1 MARLVRSARAAQ
13 SSALSATWRAAD
25 PYQRWPLPVALPASE
40 RASSA
45 PPPAGPPAQ
54 RAQRRTVTRA
64 PSHRRSRQARYPR
77 SGPRPLRE
85 QEQEQRVAAA
95 SWRSCPW
102 RTSLLDPSA
111 QHTPQVPG
119 RVAGRFGRVRRH
131 LGCIGVWDCSVCRPQ
146 VVPSWSLR
154 GPQVVLPGWP
164 RWHTAPG
171 RPTFG
176 PMPLPSPAH
185 GPLDPPPE
193 TPAARASRLAREAEM
208 IAEARAQL
216 DAGQGR
222 TGRDLDAWLDA
233 WEGDGDLPPRRPAQ

>member
-45 PPPAGPPAQ
+45 PPPACPPAP

-77 SGPRPLRE
+77 SGPRPLQEQE

-119 RVAGRFGRVRRH
+119 RVAGRFGRCPPAPWVHWCMGLLFWSSPSGPRMVPTWSAGGPTWVAPLAHRARTAYVRPH
-131 LGCIGVWDCSVCRPQ
+131 AAAITRP
-146 VVPSWSLR
+146 
-154 GPQVVLPGWP
+154 WP
-164 RWHTAPG
+164 P
-171 RPTFG
+171 
-176 PMPLPSPAH
+176 
-185 GPLDPPPE
+185 
-193 TPAARASRLAREAEM
+193 
-208 IAEARAQL
+208 
-216 DAGQGR
+216 
-222 TGRDLDAWLDA
+222 
-233 WEGDGDLPPRRPAQ
+233 

>member
-131 LGCIGVWDCSVCRPQ
+131 LGCNGVWDCSFGRPQ
-146 VVPSWSLR
+146 VVPAWSLR

-164 RWHTAPG
+164 RWHTAPDG
-171 RPTFG
+171 LRSAPCRCHHP
-176 PMPLPSPAH
+176 PMTRLIPRRKPRRR
-185 GPLDPPPE
+185 
-193 TPAARASRLAREAEM
+193 ARAGWLAR
-208 IAEARAQL
+208 
-216 DAGQGR
+216 
-222 TGRDLDAWLDA
+222 
-233 WEGDGDLPPRRPAQ
+233 RR

>member
-77 SGPRPLRE
+77 SGPRPL
-85 QEQEQRVAAA
+85 QERRVAAA

-119 RVAGRFGRVRRH
+119 RVAGRFGLVRRH
-131 LGCIGVWDCSVCRPQ
+131 LGCIGVWDCSFGRPQ
-146 VVPSWSLR
+146 VVPAWSLR

-164 RWHTAPG
+164 RWHTAPDG
-171 RPTFG
+171 LRSAPCRCHHP
-176 PMPLPSPAH
+176 PMTRLIPRRKPRRR
-185 GPLDPPPE
+185 
-193 TPAARASRLAREAEM
+193 ARAGWLAR
-208 IAEARAQL
+208 
-216 DAGQGR
+216 
-222 TGRDLDAWLDA
+222 
-233 WEGDGDLPPRRPAQ
+233 RR